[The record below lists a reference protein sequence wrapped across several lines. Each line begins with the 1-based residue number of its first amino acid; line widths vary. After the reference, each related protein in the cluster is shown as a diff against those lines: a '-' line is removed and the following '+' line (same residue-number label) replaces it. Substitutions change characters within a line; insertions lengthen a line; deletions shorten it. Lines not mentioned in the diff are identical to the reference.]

1 MSVLARDLLARSR
14 VSLFWWLVG
23 TVSMGAYVVFVYD
36 TLGDVERVAEFYD
49 QLPPALREFVGDADI
64 STIDGWL
71 QAEFMSWVPLILA
84 IYGGIFV
91 AGSISRE
98 VEQRTIDFVL
108 GLPISRMEFVGSRLL
123 VGMWNVVV
131 LSIVVFLV
139 LTVGV
144 WLTGHTVHAGRY
156 ALASLNAGLL
166 GVALLAAYAALAA
179 FVDEQGRVTGVT
191 LGVTLVMWIL
201 SVALQAADAPVFIRW
216 LTPFEHYHSAQAMSG
231 GSVTIGSLVVLTV
244 AAVAASAL
252 AMYWYNRRDI
262 AT

>member
-1 MSVLARDLLARSR
+1 MTALALDLITRTR

-23 TVSMGAYVVFVYD
+23 VVGMGVYVVFIYD
-36 TLGDVERVAEFYD
+36 TLGDVQRIADFYD
-49 QLPPALREFVGDADI
+49 QLPPALREFIGDADI

-98 VEQRTIDFVL
+98 VEQRTVDFVL

-123 VGMWNVVV
+123 VGMWNVAV
-131 LSIVVFLV
+131 LSVVVFLV
-139 LTVGV
+139 LTIGV
-144 WLTGHTVHAGRY
+144 SLTGHTVHAGRY

-166 GVALLAAYAALAA
+166 GVALLAAYAAVAA

-191 LGVTLVMWIL
+191 LGVTLVLWIL
-201 SVALQAADAPVFIRW
+201 SVALQAADAPMFIRW
-216 LTPFEHYHSAQAMSG
+216 LTPFEHYHSAEAMSG
-231 GSVTIGSLVVLTV
+231 GSVTIGALIVLVVATL
-244 AAVAASAL
+244 AASGL
-252 AMYWYNRRDI
+252 TLYWYNRRDI